1 MVNESCE
8 NWNSHSSKTILSG
21 SDGLLHA
28 SAQGS
33 TSLLISIPSLL
44 YLILSSFPFSLSL
57 SLSLSVL
64 YHLTSGLLVAPTITT
79 LADRSVPAPSSWTRN
94 SVLILLEAS
103 FSSEDLWHR
112 RESTSSINTTE
123 GCLYAATA
131 NNVRTVFSPSPIHL
145 DVSDDALMLK
155 NVAPAWWAIAF
166 PISVLPF

>member
-1 MVNESCE
+1 MENEWCE
-8 NWNSHSSKTILSG
+8 NWNSQSSKTILSG

-28 SAQGS
+28 CAQDS
-33 TSLLISIPSLL
+33 TSSLLISIPSLL
-44 YLILSSFPFSLSL
+44 YLILSSFPISLSL
-57 SLSLSVL
+57 SISLL

-79 LADRSVPAPSSWTRN
+79 LADRSVPAPSNWTRN